1 MFLLHLIL
9 FLAIGILAGYLAGR
23 IMKGRGFGTAGDLV
37 VGVVGAVLGGW
48 LFRLIGISTSGLVG
62 ELLTALVGAVVL
74 LYIVR
79 LIKKV

>member
-23 IMKGRGFGTAGDLV
+23 IMKGRGLGLVGDLV

-48 LFRLIGISTSGLVG
+48 LFRLIGISTSGLIG

-79 LIKKV
+79 LIRKV